1 MNKPIRNYEGLYE
14 IDELGNVYSLK
25 RHKIMSPT
33 ISNSGYKAVVL
44 SKDKHKAGYLVH
56 RLVAEALLQN
66 PDNLPC
72 VNHKDEDKLN
82 NSVDNLEWCTYQYN
96 NSYKTR
102 GARISKA
109 ISDQIEQYTL
119 DGTLVKEWKSMIEVQ
134 RVLGFDR
141 GCISR
146 ACNGQLKTY
155 KSFIWKKKLM
165 LK

>member
-25 RHKIMSPT
+25 RHKIMSPVMN
-33 ISNSGYKAVVL
+33 NSGYKTIKL
-44 SKDKHKAGYLVH
+44 SKDKHLTRYLIH
-56 RLVAEALLQN
+56 RLVAETFIPN

-109 ISDQIEQYTL
+109 KSVQIGQYDL

-141 GCISR
+141 GGISR

-155 KSFIWKKKLM
+155 KSFIWKKKLTF
-165 LK
+165 